1 MDSTEGTIRNPPLFL
16 KQLQAMIG
24 GFGMHFLECL
34 GLAMISMFFIVPL
47 FLIALQVELALL

>member
-1 MDSTEGTIRNPPLFL
+1 
-16 KQLQAMIG
+16 MIG